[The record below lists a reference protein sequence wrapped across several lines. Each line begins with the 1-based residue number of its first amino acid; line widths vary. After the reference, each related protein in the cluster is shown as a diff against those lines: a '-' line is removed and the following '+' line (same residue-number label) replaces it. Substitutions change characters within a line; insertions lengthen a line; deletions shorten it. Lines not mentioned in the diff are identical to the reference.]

1 VIVFG
6 QIQSGDG
13 FDGGFDPELIFIF
26 FIFSSHFLFL
36 KNKFIVF
43 GESESIML
51 RDLILLAIPFAAP
64 PVGEFGLKSPQPPAA
79 WEGVRELTGFGP
91 DCPQAPYPQRS
102 IYYLPP
108 SNPANPD
115 QFH

>member
-1 VIVFG
+1 VIVSG

-13 FDGGFDPELIFIF
+13 FDGGFDPELI

-64 PVGEFGLKSPQPPAA
+64 PVGEIRWKSPRPPAA

-91 DCPQAPYPQRS
+91 DCPQAPFPQSS

-108 SNPANPD
+108 SNSD
-115 QFH
+115 RFH